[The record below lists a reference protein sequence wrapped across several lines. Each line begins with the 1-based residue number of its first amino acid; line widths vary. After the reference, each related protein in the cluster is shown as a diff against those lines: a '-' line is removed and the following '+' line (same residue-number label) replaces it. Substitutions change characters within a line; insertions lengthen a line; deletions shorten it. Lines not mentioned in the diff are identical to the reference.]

1 MVCPGLHLIHDA
13 PGGANDARCNPAP
26 LSQLPTN
33 SFALRHAPNRNLFYP
48 RAPTFYLMSHPFL
61 SEDPGI
67 RPRRP
72 MMALV
77 LGNTMLST
85 VPGISGAGPTPEK
98 TLLTPVLD
106 AELVTTGAITSVPA
120 RPNTPT
126 GCPTPATI
134 TRSMM
139 ELTGLSPVLINAGL
153 VHTPTVPC
161 LDVYGSPG
169 GDPRKEDAVPQAKL
183 LFERGEAVGRLL
195 AQYSDFLMLGEC
207 VPGGT
212 TTALCVLR
220 ALGYEAS
227 VSSAFAENPIDLKDA
242 VCSEVLARLRETG
255 AREPLDIL
263 RAAGDPMMPVAAG
276 IASTYTGDLLFAGG
290 TQMLAV
296 AAVLKALGKRVP
308 RLATTVYVRDDPSA
322 GFTRSVADVG
332 TAAYFVD
339 PNFAGIGHVGLARYC
354 IGEVKE
360 GMGAGGALTLAYLMG
375 HEPEAIT
382 EKVFD
387 FVRQYA

>member
-1 MVCPGLHLIHDA
+1 
-13 PGGANDARCNPAP
+13 
-26 LSQLPTN
+26 
-33 SFALRHAPNRNLFYP
+33 
-48 RAPTFYLMSHPFL
+48 MSHPFL
-61 SEDPGI
+61 SQDPLI
-67 RPRRP
+67 RPERP

-77 LGNTMLST
+77 LGNTVLST

-134 TRSMM
+134 TRAMV
-139 ELTGLSPVLINAGL
+139 ELTDLSPVLINAGL
-153 VHTPTVPC
+153 AHTPTVPC

-169 GDPRKEDAVPQAKL
+169 GDPRKEDAVPQAAL
-183 LFERGEAVGRLL
+183 LFERGETVGRLL
-195 AQYSDFLMLGEC
+195 SQYSDFLMLGEC

-220 ALGYEAS
+220 ALGYDAS
-227 VSSAFAENPIDLKDA
+227 VSSAFAENPLGLKDA
-242 VCSEVLARLRETG
+242 VCREVLARIDETD
-255 AREPLDIL
+255 AKEPLEIL

-276 IASTYTGDLLFAGG
+276 IASTYAGDILFAGG

-296 AAVLKALGKRVP
+296 AATLKALGKRVP

-322 GFTRSVADVG
+322 GFVRTVAAVG
-332 TAAYFVD
+332 TTAYFVD

-375 HEPEAIT
+375 HEPEEIT
-382 EKVFD
+382 RKVFD
-387 FVRQYA
+387 FVRKYA

>member
-1 MVCPGLHLIHDA
+1 
-13 PGGANDARCNPAP
+13 
-26 LSQLPTN
+26 
-33 SFALRHAPNRNLFYP
+33 
-48 RAPTFYLMSHPFL
+48 MSNQFL
-61 SEDPGI
+61 SEDPGV
-67 RPRRP
+67 RPHRP

-77 LGNTMLST
+77 LGNTLLST
-85 VPGISGAGPTPEK
+85 VPGVSGAGATPEK

-106 AELVTTGAITSVPA
+106 AELVTTGAITSISA
-120 RPNTPT
+120 RPDTPT

-139 ELTGLSPVLINAGL
+139 ELTDLSPVLINAGL
-153 VHTPTVPC
+153 AHTPTVPC
-161 LDVYGSPG
+161 LDVYGIPG
-169 GDPRKEDAVPQAKL
+169 GDPRKEDAVPHAAL

-195 AQYSDFLMLGEC
+195 SHYSDFLMLGEC

-220 ALGYEAS
+220 ALGYDVS
-227 VSSAFAENPIDLKDA
+227 VSSAFVKNPVDLKEAICRD
-242 VCSEVLARLRETG
+242 VLARIDATG
-255 AREPLDIL
+255 ARGPLDIL

-276 IASTYTGDLLFAGG
+276 IASAYSGEIFFAGG

-296 AAVLKALGKRVP
+296 AAVLKALGKRMP

-322 GFTRSVADVG
+322 GFVRSVADVG
-332 TAAYFVD
+332 TTAYFVD

-354 IGEVKE
+354 IGEAKE

-375 HEPEAIT
+375 HSPEEIT
-382 EKVFD
+382 RKVFD
-387 FVRQYA
+387 FIQKYA